1 MCEMQVI
8 HGNLRCPKMTK
19 IERVSELTEDSGLG
33 QRVKKK
39 VLLSIVGTIIEYWE
53 KGDSVNA
60 GNVYGL

>member
-1 MCEMQVI
+1 MPLIGRRAV
-8 HGNLRCPKMTK
+8 LK

-60 GNVYGL
+60 GNVYGLWF

>member
-1 MCEMQVI
+1 MRSLPPRLLVS
-8 HGNLRCPKMTK
+8 K

-33 QRVKKK
+33 QRVKKNL
-39 VLLSIVGTIIEYWE
+39 LLSIVGTIIEYWE